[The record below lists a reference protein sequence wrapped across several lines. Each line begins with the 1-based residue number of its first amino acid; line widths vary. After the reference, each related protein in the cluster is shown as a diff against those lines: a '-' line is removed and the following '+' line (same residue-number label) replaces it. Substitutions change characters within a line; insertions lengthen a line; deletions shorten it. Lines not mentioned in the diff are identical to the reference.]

1 MGLKSNSLSRAQIS
15 VEKLSQLDYLFMYVF
30 LADSLFIIFIS
41 TIKVTS
47 SETFDQ
53 EIKNKN
59 HLNISTK
66 MLICYLTIQ
75 IHARPNEYETN

>member
-15 VEKLSQLDYLFMYVF
+15 VEKLSQLDYFFMYVF

-66 MLICYLTIQ
+66 NADLLSYHSNSCE
-75 IHARPNEYETN
+75 AK